1 MGFLEKE
8 EDKMSKIEV
17 LDCTLRDGGYVNQ
30 WNFGQE
36 KIIRIFRGLTEAKIN
51 IIEYGYLSDKGNDA
65 NGSTIIKNVNQI
77 KEILKEAIT
86 NQNIVVMA
94 NLGEYDVACLPQ
106 KENTVLYGIRLAFHK
121 KDLDK
126 AVLAC
131 HEIKSK
137 GYQLFMQPMVSQS
150 YSDEEFL
157 KLIQIAND
165 VFPYV
170 FYIVDSFGAMKPK
183 DLQRML
189 YLAEHN
195 LHPAISI
202 GFHSHN
208 NLQLAYSNSKLFAEM
223 QTSRKKVVDTSIF
236 GMGRGAGNLNTE
248 LFAEYLNDNSEG
260 NYAIKPLLK
269 IMDSTL
275 TPIYQ
280 EKYWGYS
287 LAHYISAVYC
297 CHPNYA
303 AYLSE
308 KNSLL
313 MEDVEKIISSIEEVK
328 KYSFDVHYIEELY
341 FEYMTNKK
349 AYKDDFRMLKDR
361 FKGKKVLV
369 IAPGKSAYLERD
381 IISEFS
387 KKEGI
392 EMIAVNHEYPY
403 VQDKEWIFVSNI
415 RRFQVLEKK
424 TYDRVIAT
432 SNIEC
437 ENIFAHVRYQE
448 LINDVESVTDNAGL
462 MCLKLL
468 LYLGVKE
475 IYLAGMDGY
484 STDSEANYLNND
496 LKLITP
502 KSVTEKMN
510 IGMVKVLEAY
520 AKEIKISFLTQPKYL
535 VVNGVEWERLK

>member
-1 MGFLEKE
+1 
-8 EDKMSKIEV
+8 MSKIEV